1 MGSSGAVVCNERDLN
16 LTAIP
21 VAEASLPCLNLKR
34 KGIIIILSENKR
46 EVPS

>member
-21 VAEASLPCLNLKR
+21 VAEALLLCFNLKG
-34 KGIIIILSENKR
+34 KGIIIILSEEKR
-46 EVPS
+46 ELPW